1 MSLTNYTHEKFIS
14 ADTSVANGA
23 TEVEGTDFDSEIAEL
38 AHVQEMAISVYVKGA
53 DAGAAGNAE
62 FCFAAYDQVRGL
74 WDTVEYLKIT
84 VAIDGAN
91 DVQKTVTVDPSPEKL
106 KLLSIKNA
114 DDAAITANAS
124 YVAKR

>member
-1 MSLTNYTHEKFIS
+1 MKLTDYTRKKFIS
-14 ADTSVANGA
+14 SDTSVANGA

-38 AHVQEMAISVYVKGA
+38 AHVSQMAISVYVKGA

-62 FCFAAYDQVRGL
+62 FCFAAYDKERGM
-74 WDTVEYLKIT
+74 WDTEEYLKIT

-91 DVQKTVTVDPSPEKL
+91 AAQKTVAVSPSPEKL
-106 KLLSIKNA
+106 KLLSIKNP

-124 YVAKR
+124 YVIKR